1 MMLTQP
7 REMQQNVGKT
17 NGLLKWQVLKA
28 LSMNAARV
36 CLRSLVKGQG
46 VRVILAGFKVRDRD

>member
-1 MMLTQP
+1 
-7 REMQQNVGKT
+7 MQQNVSKT